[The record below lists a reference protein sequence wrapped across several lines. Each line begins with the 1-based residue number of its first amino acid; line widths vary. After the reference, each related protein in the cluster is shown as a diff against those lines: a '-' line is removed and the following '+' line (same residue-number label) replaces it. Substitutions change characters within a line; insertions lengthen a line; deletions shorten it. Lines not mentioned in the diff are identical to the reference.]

1 MFMERVDELIFSR
14 HRTHPVYGP
23 IIEEIEVS
31 AQVLDSM
38 PADARA
44 ARVLAIEDELKR
56 RLDSDVYRKTVAE
69 DRERRRFREEG
80 GNPRDGGLSNR
91 E

>member
-1 MFMERVDELIFSR
+1 MVFSR
-14 HRTHPVYGP
+14 HQTHPVYGP

-31 AQVLDSM
+31 AQVLDSLSD
-38 PADARA
+38 ADRA
-44 ARVLAIEDELKR
+44 ERVLAIEDELKR

-69 DRERRRFREEG
+69 DREKRRFREEG